1 MSSEPIVPAGLPATR
16 PGMTTCTTDGCRRAG
31 SMVIPLYCPDCG
43 NRVHQVQ
50 SQEIRA
56 TALPIGSPRSAP
68 AAVGAGEMLSR
79 TLFGGFW
86 ALVTVGLILAA
97 ITGVAA
103 GHPQALLAL
112 LAAVPTGL
120 YARYIFR
127 GGRFRILF
135 W

>member
-1 MSSEPIVPAGLPATR
+1 
-16 PGMTTCTTDGCRRAG
+16 
-31 SMVIPLYCPDCG
+31 
-43 NRVHQVQ
+43 
-50 SQEIRA
+50 
-56 TALPIGSPRSAP
+56 
-68 AAVGAGEMLSR
+68 MLSR

-86 ALVTVGLILAA
+86 TLVTVGLILAA

-112 LAAVPTGL
+112 LVAVPTGL

>member
-1 MSSEPIVPAGLPATR
+1 MSSEPIIPASLPPLR

-31 SMVIPLYCPDCG
+31 SMVIPLHCPDCG

-50 SQEIRA
+50 KWEPIA
-56 TALPIGSPRSAP
+56 TASPIGSPRSVP

-86 ALVTVGLILAA
+86 ALVTAGLILAA

-103 GHPQALLAL
+103 GHLQALVAL
-112 LAAVPTGL
+112 LVAVPTGL